1 MMESADK
8 KSSRLQDLRTALESG
23 TMRGVHRMINALHP
37 AEIASL
43 LESLPPARREVAWEL
58 VDPEDEGEVLVELN
72 DEVRAS
78 LISGMD
84 ADELV
89 AAMEGMEL
97 DDLAD
102 IMGDLP
108 EAVNRQVLR
117 SLEHQDQDR
126 LRAVLAYPEDT
137 AGGLMNTDAVTVRP
151 DVVLE
156 VVLRYLRARG
166 GVPERTD
173 QLFVVG
179 RDDRYLGSLSISQL
193 LTHDPQRTVAELM
206 NTSVEP
212 IPADLPETEVASIFE
227 DRDLL
232 SAAVV
237 NDAGA
242 LVGRITIDDVV
253 DVIRDQAEHSMMRLA
268 GLDEEEEM
276 FAPVIKSA
284 RRRAIWLGVNLAT
297 AFLAAGV
304 VGLFQATIDQ
314 IVVLAVL
321 MPIVASMGGIAGS
334 QTLTLVIRGMA
345 LGQIERSNAR
355 WLIFKE
361 VAVGILNGFGW
372 ALVVAAAVV
381 LWFRTWEIAAIIGVA
396 LVINLL
402 VAAMAGVGIPLILK
416 RLRIDPALAGSVV
429 LTTITDVIG
438 FTAFLG
444 LGTLFLT

>member
-1 MMESADK
+1 MESTDK
-8 KSSRLQDLRTALESG
+8 KEFRLQALRTALESG
-23 TMRGVHRMINALHP
+23 TMRGIHRMINALHP

-43 LESLPPARREVAWEL
+43 LESLPPARREVVWEL

-72 DEVRAS
+72 DEVRAN

-117 SLEHQDQDR
+117 SLEQQDRER

-137 AGGLMNTDAVTVRP
+137 AGGLMNTDTVTVRP

-156 VVLRYLRARG
+156 VVMRYLRARG
-166 GVPERTD
+166 GLPERTD

-179 RDDRYLGSLSISQL
+179 RNDEYLGSLAIGRL
-193 LTHDPQRTVAELM
+193 LTQDPQRTVAELM
-206 NTSVEP
+206 DTSVEA
-212 IPADLPETEVASIFE
+212 INANLPESEVASIFE

-237 NDAGA
+237 DDRGA

-253 DVIRDQAEHSMMRLA
+253 DVIRDQADHSMMRMA
-268 GLDEEEEM
+268 GLDEDEDM
-276 FAPVIKSA
+276 FAPVFKSA

-297 AFLAAGV
+297 AFLAAWV
-304 VGLFQATIDQ
+304 VGLFQATLEEV
-314 IVVLAVL
+314 VVLAVL

-345 LGQIERSNAR
+345 LGQIARSNAR

-361 VAVGILNGFGW
+361 IAVGLLNGFAW
-372 ALVVAAAVV
+372 ALVVALAVL
-381 LWFRTWEIAAIIGVA
+381 LWFRTWEVGAIIAAA

-402 VAAMAGVGIPLILK
+402 FAAIAGVGIPLLLK
-416 RLRIDPALAGSVV
+416 RLRIDPALAGTVI
-429 LTTITDVIG
+429 LTTVTDVIG
-438 FTAFLG
+438 FMAFLG
-444 LGTLFLT
+444 LGAFFLT

>member
-1 MMESADK
+1 MESANNK
-8 KSSRLQDLRTALESG
+8 EFRLQALRTALESG
-23 TMRGVHRMINALHP
+23 TMRGIHRMINSLHP
-37 AEIASL
+37 AEIATL
-43 LESLPPARREVAWEL
+43 LESLPPARREVVWEL
-58 VDPEDEGEVLVELN
+58 VDPEDEGEVLIELN
-72 DEVRAS
+72 DEVRAN

-84 ADELV
+84 SEELV

-117 SLEHQDQDR
+117 SLEHQDRDR

-173 QLFVVG
+173 QLFVVN
-179 RDDRYLGSLSISQL
+179 RNDAYLGSLAISRL
-193 LTHDPQRTVAELM
+193 LTQDPQRTVAELM
-206 NTSVEP
+206 DTGVEP
-212 IPADLPETEVASIFE
+212 ISADLPEAEVARLFE

-237 NDAGA
+237 DDTGT

-253 DVIRDQAEHSMMRLA
+253 DVIREQGEHSIMRMA
-268 GLDEEEEM
+268 GLDEDEDM
-276 FAPVIKSA
+276 FAPAVKSA
-284 RRRAIWLGVNLAT
+284 RRRAVWLGVNVAT
-297 AFLAAGV
+297 AFLAAWV

-314 IVVLAVL
+314 VVVLAVL

-334 QTLTLVIRGMA
+334 QTLTLVIRGIA

-355 WLIFKE
+355 WLIQKE
-361 VAVGILNGFGW
+361 IAIGLLNGFGM
-372 ALVVAAAVV
+372 ALIVAAAVV
-381 LWFRTWEIAAIIGVA
+381 IWFRSWQIGGVIAAA

-402 VAAMAGVGIPLILK
+402 VAALAGVGIPLVLK
-416 RLRIDPALAGSVV
+416 RLKIDPALAGSVV
-429 LTTITDVIG
+429 LIMMTDAIG
-438 FTAFLG
+438 FLAFLG
-444 LGTLFLT
+444 LGSLFLT

>member
-1 MMESADK
+1 MESADNK
-8 KSSRLQDLRTALESG
+8 EFRLQALRTALESG
-23 TMRGVHRMINALHP
+23 TMRGIHRMINSLHP
-37 AEIASL
+37 AEIATL
-43 LESLPPARREVAWEL
+43 LESLPPARREVVWEL
-58 VDPEDEGEVLVELN
+58 VDPEDEGEVLIELN
-72 DEVRAS
+72 DEVRAN

-84 ADELV
+84 SEELV

-117 SLEHQDQDR
+117 SLEHQDRDR

-173 QLFVVG
+173 QLFVVN
-179 RDDRYLGSLSISQL
+179 RNDAYLGSLAISRL
-193 LTHDPQRTVAELM
+193 LTQDPQRTVAELM
-206 NTSVEP
+206 DTGVEP
-212 IPADLPETEVASIFE
+212 ISADLPEAEVARLFE

-237 NDAGA
+237 DDTGT

-253 DVIRDQAEHSMMRLA
+253 DVIREQGEHSIMRMA
-268 GLDEEEEM
+268 GLDEDEDM
-276 FAPVIKSA
+276 FAPAVKSA
-284 RRRAIWLGVNLAT
+284 RRRAVWLGVNVAT
-297 AFLAAGV
+297 AFLAAWV

-314 IVVLAVL
+314 VVVLAVL

-334 QTLTLVIRGMA
+334 QTLTLVIRGIA

-355 WLIFKE
+355 WLIQKE
-361 VAVGILNGFGW
+361 IAIGLLNGFGM
-372 ALVVAAAVV
+372 ALIVAAAVV
-381 LWFRTWEIAAIIGVA
+381 IWFRSWQIGGVIAAA

-402 VAAMAGVGIPLILK
+402 VAALAGVGIPLVLK
-416 RLRIDPALAGSVV
+416 RLKIDPALAGSVV
-429 LTTITDVIG
+429 LIMMTDAIG
-438 FTAFLG
+438 FLAFLG
-444 LGTLFLT
+444 LGSLFLT

>member
-1 MMESADK
+1 
-8 KSSRLQDLRTALESG
+8 
-23 TMRGVHRMINALHP
+23 
-37 AEIASL
+37 
-43 LESLPPARREVAWEL
+43 

-72 DEVRAS
+72 DEVRAN

-102 IMGDLP
+102 MMGDLP

-117 SLEHQDQDR
+117 SLEHQDRDR

-137 AGGLMNTDAVTVRP
+137 AGGLMNTDTVTVRP

-179 RDDRYLGSLSISQL
+179 RDDGYLGSLSISRL
-193 LTHDPQRTVAELM
+193 LTQDPQRTVAELM
-206 NTSVEP
+206 ATSVEA
-212 IPADLPETEVASIFE
+212 IHADLPEADVASLFE

-253 DVIRDQAEHSMMRLA
+253 DVIREQAEHSMMRMA
-268 GLDEEEEM
+268 GLDEDEDM
-276 FAPVIKSA
+276 FAPVVKSA
-284 RRRAIWLGVNLAT
+284 RRRAVWLGVNVAT
-297 AFLAAGV
+297 AFLAAWV
-304 VGLFQATIDQ
+304 VGLFEAAIEQV
-314 IVVLAVL
+314 VVLAVL
-321 MPIVASMGGIAGS
+321 MPIVASMGGVAGS
-334 QTLTLVIRGMA
+334 QTLTLVIRGIA
-345 LGQIERSNAR
+345 LGQVKRSNAR
-355 WLIFKE
+355 WLIQRE
-361 VAVGILNGFGW
+361 IAVGLLNGVGL

-381 LWFRTWEIAAIIGVA
+381 LWFQSWEVGAIIAAA
-396 LVINLL
+396 LIINLL
-402 VAAMAGVGIPLILK
+402 VAALAGVGIPLVLK
-416 RLRIDPALAGSVV
+416 RLKIDPALAGGV
-429 LTTITDVIG
+429 LLITMTDAIG
-438 FTAFLG
+438 FMAFLG
-444 LGTLFLT
+444 LGALFLT

>member
-1 MMESADK
+1 MESTDK
-8 KSSRLQDLRTALESG
+8 KEFRLQALRTALESG
-23 TMRGVHRMINALHP
+23 TMRGIHRMINALHP

-43 LESLPPARREVAWEL
+43 LESLPPARREVVWEL

-72 DEVRAS
+72 DEVRAN

-117 SLEHQDQDR
+117 SLEQQDRER

-137 AGGLMNTDAVTVRP
+137 AGGLMNTDTVTVRP

-156 VVLRYLRARG
+156 VVMRYLRARG
-166 GVPERTD
+166 GLPERTD

-179 RDDRYLGSLSISQL
+179 RNDEYLGSLAIGRL

-206 NTSVEP
+206 DTSVEA
-212 IPADLPETEVASIFE
+212 INANLPEAEVASIFE

-237 NDAGA
+237 DDRGA

-253 DVIRDQAEHSMMRLA
+253 DVIRDQADHSMMRMA
-268 GLDEEEEM
+268 GLDEDEDM
-276 FAPVIKSA
+276 FAPVFKSA
-284 RRRAIWLGVNLAT
+284 RRRAVWLGVNLAT
-297 AFLAAGV
+297 AFLAAWV
-304 VGLFQATIDQ
+304 VGLFQATLEEV
-314 IVVLAVL
+314 VVLAVL

-345 LGQIERSNAR
+345 LGQVARSNAR

-361 VAVGILNGFGW
+361 IAVGLLNGFAW
-372 ALVVAAAVV
+372 ALVVALAVL
-381 LWFRTWEIAAIIGVA
+381 LWFRTWEVGAIIAAA

-402 VAAMAGVGIPLILK
+402 FAAIAGVGIPLLLK
-416 RLRIDPALAGSVV
+416 RLRIDPALAGTVI
-429 LTTITDVIG
+429 LTTVTDVIG
-438 FTAFLG
+438 FMAFLG
-444 LGTLFLT
+444 LGAFFLT

>member
-1 MMESADK
+1 MESTDK
-8 KSSRLQDLRTALESG
+8 KEFRLQALRTALESG
-23 TMRGVHRMINALHP
+23 TMRGIHRMINALHP

-43 LESLPPARREVAWEL
+43 LESLPPARREVVWEL

-72 DEVRAS
+72 DEVRAN

-117 SLEHQDQDR
+117 SLEQQDRER

-137 AGGLMNTDAVTVRP
+137 AGGLMNTDTVTVRP

-156 VVLRYLRARG
+156 VVMRYLRARG
-166 GVPERTD
+166 GLPERTD

-179 RDDRYLGSLSISQL
+179 RNDEYLGSLAIGRL
-193 LTHDPQRTVAELM
+193 LTQDPQRTVAELM
-206 NTSVEP
+206 DTSVEA
-212 IPADLPETEVASIFE
+212 INANLPESEVASIFE

-237 NDAGA
+237 DDRGA

-253 DVIRDQAEHSMMRLA
+253 DVIRDQADHSMMRMA
-268 GLDEEEEM
+268 GLDEDEDM
-276 FAPVIKSA
+276 FAPVFKSA
-284 RRRAIWLGVNLAT
+284 RRRAVWLGVNLAT
-297 AFLAAGV
+297 AFLAAWV
-304 VGLFQATIDQ
+304 VGLFQATLEEV
-314 IVVLAVL
+314 VVLAVL

-345 LGQIERSNAR
+345 LGQIARSNAR

-361 VAVGILNGFGW
+361 IAVGLLNGFAW
-372 ALVVAAAVV
+372 ALVVALAVL
-381 LWFRTWEIAAIIGVA
+381 LWFRTWEVGAIIAAA

-402 VAAMAGVGIPLILK
+402 FAAIAGVGVPLLLK
-416 RLRIDPALAGSVV
+416 RLRIDPALAGTVI
-429 LTTITDVIG
+429 LTTVTDVIG
-438 FTAFLG
+438 FMAFLG
-444 LGTLFLT
+444 LGAFFLT

>member
-1 MMESADK
+1 MESTDK
-8 KSSRLQDLRTALESG
+8 KEFRLQALRTALESG
-23 TMRGVHRMINALHP
+23 TMRGIHRMINALHP

-43 LESLPPARREVAWEL
+43 LESLPPARREVVWEL

-72 DEVRAS
+72 DEVRAN

-117 SLEHQDQDR
+117 SLEQQDRER

-137 AGGLMNTDAVTVRP
+137 AGGLMNTDTVTVRP

-156 VVLRYLRARG
+156 VVMRYLRARG
-166 GVPERTD
+166 GLPERTD

-179 RDDRYLGSLSISQL
+179 RNDEYLGSLAIGRL

-206 NTSVEP
+206 DTSVEA
-212 IPADLPETEVASIFE
+212 INANLPEAEVASIFE

-237 NDAGA
+237 DDHGA

-253 DVIRDQAEHSMMRLA
+253 DVIRDQADHSMMRMA
-268 GLDEEEEM
+268 GLDEDEDM
-276 FAPVIKSA
+276 FAPVFKSA
-284 RRRAIWLGVNLAT
+284 RRRAVWLGVNLAT
-297 AFLAAGV
+297 AFLAAWV
-304 VGLFQATIDQ
+304 VGLFQATLEEV
-314 IVVLAVL
+314 VVLAVL

-345 LGQIERSNAR
+345 LGQVARSNAR

-361 VAVGILNGFGW
+361 IAVGLLNGFAW
-372 ALVVAAAVV
+372 ALVVALAVL
-381 LWFRTWEIAAIIGVA
+381 LWFRTWEVGAIIAAA

-402 VAAMAGVGIPLILK
+402 IAALAGVGIPLLLK
-416 RLRIDPALAGSVV
+416 RLRIDPALAGTVI
-429 LTTITDVIG
+429 LTTVTDVIG
-438 FTAFLG
+438 FMAFLG
-444 LGTLFLT
+444 LGAFFLT

>member
-1 MMESADK
+1 MESTDK
-8 KSSRLQDLRTALESG
+8 KEFRLQALRTALESG
-23 TMRGVHRMINALHP
+23 TMRGIHRMINALHP

-43 LESLPPARREVAWEL
+43 LESLPPARREVVWEL

-72 DEVRAS
+72 DEVRAN

-89 AAMEGMEL
+89 AAMEGMQL

-117 SLEHQDQDR
+117 SLEQQDRER

-137 AGGLMNTDAVTVRP
+137 AGGLMNTDTVTVRP

-156 VVLRYLRARG
+156 VVMRYLRARG
-166 GVPERTD
+166 GLPERTD

-179 RDDRYLGSLSISQL
+179 RNDEYLGSLAIGRL

-206 NTSVEP
+206 DTSVEA
-212 IPADLPETEVASIFE
+212 INANLPEAEVASIFE

-237 NDAGA
+237 DDRGA

-253 DVIRDQAEHSMMRLA
+253 DVIRDQADHSMMRMA
-268 GLDEEEEM
+268 GLDEDEDM
-276 FAPVIKSA
+276 FAPVFKSA
-284 RRRAIWLGVNLAT
+284 RRRAVWLGVNLAT
-297 AFLAAGV
+297 AFLAAWV
-304 VGLFQATIDQ
+304 VGLFQATLEEV
-314 IVVLAVL
+314 VVLAVL

-345 LGQIERSNAR
+345 LGQVARSNAR

-361 VAVGILNGFGW
+361 IAVGLLNGFAW
-372 ALVVAAAVV
+372 ALVVALAVL
-381 LWFRTWEIAAIIGVA
+381 LWFRTWEVGAIIAAA

-402 VAAMAGVGIPLILK
+402 FAAIAGVGIPLLLK
-416 RLRIDPALAGSVV
+416 RLRIDPALAGTVI
-429 LTTITDVIG
+429 LTTVTDVIG
-438 FTAFLG
+438 FMAFLG
-444 LGTLFLT
+444 LGAFFLT

>member
-1 MMESADK
+1 MESTDK
-8 KSSRLQDLRTALESG
+8 KEFRLQALRTALESG
-23 TMRGVHRMINALHP
+23 TMRGIHRMINALHP

-43 LESLPPARREVAWEL
+43 LESLPPARREVVWEL

-72 DEVRAS
+72 DEVRAN

-117 SLEHQDQDR
+117 SLEQQDRER

-137 AGGLMNTDAVTVRP
+137 AGGLMNTDTVTVRP

-156 VVLRYLRARG
+156 VVMRYLRARG
-166 GVPERTD
+166 GLPERTD

-179 RDDRYLGSLSISQL
+179 RNDEYLGSLAIGRL

-206 NTSVEP
+206 DTSVEA
-212 IPADLPETEVASIFE
+212 INANLPESEVASIFE

-237 NDAGA
+237 DDRGA

-253 DVIRDQAEHSMMRLA
+253 DVIRDQADHSMMRMA
-268 GLDEEEEM
+268 GLDEDEDM
-276 FAPVIKSA
+276 FAPVFKSA
-284 RRRAIWLGVNLAT
+284 RRRAVWLGVNLAT
-297 AFLAAGV
+297 AFLAAWV
-304 VGLFQATIDQ
+304 VGLFQATLEEV
-314 IVVLAVL
+314 VVLAVL

-345 LGQIERSNAR
+345 LGQIARSNAR

-361 VAVGILNGFGW
+361 IAVGLLNGFAW
-372 ALVVAAAVV
+372 ALVVALAVL
-381 LWFRTWEIAAIIGVA
+381 LWFRTWEVGAIIAAA

-402 VAAMAGVGIPLILK
+402 FAAIAGVGIPLLLK
-416 RLRIDPALAGSVV
+416 RLRIDPALAGTVI
-429 LTTITDVIG
+429 LTTVTDVIG
-438 FTAFLG
+438 FMAFLG
-444 LGTLFLT
+444 LGAFFLT

>member
-1 MMESADK
+1 MESTDK
-8 KSSRLQDLRTALESG
+8 KEFRLQALRTALESG
-23 TMRGVHRMINALHP
+23 TMRGIHRMINALHP

-43 LESLPPARREVAWEL
+43 LESLPPARREVVWEL

-72 DEVRAS
+72 DEVRAN

-117 SLEHQDQDR
+117 SLEQQDRER

-137 AGGLMNTDAVTVRP
+137 AGGLMNTDTVTVRP

-166 GVPERTD
+166 GLPERTD
-173 QLFVVG
+173 QLFVV
-179 RDDRYLGSLSISQL
+179 DRNDEYLGSLAIGQL
-193 LTHDPQRTVAELM
+193 LTQDPQRTVAELM
-206 NTSVEP
+206 DTSIEA
-212 IPADLPETEVASIFE
+212 INANLPEAEVASIFE

-237 NDAGA
+237 DDNGA
-242 LVGRITIDDVV
+242 LLGRITIDDVV
-253 DVIRDQAEHSMMRLA
+253 DVIRDQADHSMMRMA
-268 GLDEEEEM
+268 GLDEDEDM

-284 RRRAIWLGVNLAT
+284 RRRAVWLGVNLAT
-297 AFLAAGV
+297 AFLAAWV
-304 VGLFQATIDQ
+304 VGLFQATIEKV
-314 IVVLAVL
+314 VVLAVL

-345 LGQIERSNAR
+345 LGQVARSNAQ

-361 VAVGILNGFGW
+361 IAVGLLNGLGW
-372 ALVVAAAVV
+372 ALVVALAVV
-381 LWFRTWEIAAIIGVA
+381 LWFRTWEVGAIIAAA

-402 VAAMAGVGIPLILK
+402 IAAIAGVGIPLVLK
-416 RLRIDPALAGSVV
+416 RLRIDPALAGTVI
-429 LTTITDVIG
+429 LTTVTDVIG
-438 FTAFLG
+438 FMAFLG
-444 LGTLFLT
+444 LGAFFLT

>member
-1 MMESADK
+1 MESTDK
-8 KSSRLQDLRTALESG
+8 KEFRLQALRTALESG
-23 TMRGVHRMINALHP
+23 TMRGIHRMINALHP

-43 LESLPPARREVAWEL
+43 LESLPPARREVVWEL

-72 DEVRAS
+72 DEVRAN

-117 SLEHQDQDR
+117 SLEQQDRER

-137 AGGLMNTDAVTVRP
+137 AGGLMNTDTVTVRP

-156 VVLRYLRARG
+156 VVMRYLRARG
-166 GVPERTD
+166 GLPERTD

-179 RDDRYLGSLSISQL
+179 RNDEYLGSLAIGRL
-193 LTHDPQRTVAELM
+193 LTQDPQRTVAELM
-206 NTSVEP
+206 DTSVEA
-212 IPADLPETEVASIFE
+212 INANLPESEVASIFE

-237 NDAGA
+237 DDRGA

-253 DVIRDQAEHSMMRLA
+253 DVIRDQADHSMMRMA
-268 GLDEEEEM
+268 GLDEDEDM
-276 FAPVIKSA
+276 FAPVFKSA
-284 RRRAIWLGVNLAT
+284 RRRAVWLGVNLAT
-297 AFLAAGV
+297 AFLAAWV
-304 VGLFQATIDQ
+304 VGLFQATLEEV
-314 IVVLAVL
+314 VVLAVL

-345 LGQIERSNAR
+345 LGQIARSNAR

-361 VAVGILNGFGW
+361 IAVGLLNGFAW
-372 ALVVAAAVV
+372 ALVVALAVL
-381 LWFRTWEIAAIIGVA
+381 LWFRTWEVGAIIAAA

-402 VAAMAGVGIPLILK
+402 FAAIAGVGIPLLLK
-416 RLRIDPALAGSVV
+416 RLRIDPALAGTVI
-429 LTTITDVIG
+429 LTTVTDVIG
-438 FTAFLG
+438 FMAFLG
-444 LGTLFLT
+444 LGAFFLT